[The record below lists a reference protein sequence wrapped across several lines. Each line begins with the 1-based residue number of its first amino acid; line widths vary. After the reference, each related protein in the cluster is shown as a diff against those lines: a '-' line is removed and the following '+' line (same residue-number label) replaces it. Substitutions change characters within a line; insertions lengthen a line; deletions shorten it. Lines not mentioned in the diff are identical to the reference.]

1 MGNSN
6 EMTIIFDSRPENEG
20 VARVAAAAFCTQLN
34 PTLEEVADL
43 KTAVSEAVTNCIIHG
58 YQGEVHKIRMK
69 CVRKERTIY
78 LDIED
83 DGIGIENVEKAME
96 PLYTTRAD
104 QDRSGMGFTFMDA
117 FMDEVKVTSQVGK
130 GTCVHMSK
138 KIGN

>member
-20 VARVAAAAFCTQLN
+20 LARVAAAAFCTQLN

-58 YQGEVHKIRMK
+58 YQGEAHKIRMK

-104 QDRSGMGFTFMDA
+104 QDRSGMGFTFMEA